1 MSERLDKTNKRNNE
15 EINKEMQNGE
25 SKQKKNNRNKN

>member
-25 SKQKKNNRNKN
+25 NKQKKQNRNKN